1 MCLVE
6 IIYSFKISSTP
17 LDLLS
22 LSELIAL
29 LISLSCIGS
38 LSAFFDRRNASLY
51 SGFGVSINI
60 SGVRSCSAKG
70 TSFVFSDLKYSN
82 ISFKDIGIVSCF
94 FVIVFIVDK

>member
-22 LSELIAL
+22 LSDLIAV

-38 LSAFFDRRNASLY
+38 LRFHSQFRTFEVGQKFQY
-51 SGFGVSINI
+51 
-60 SGVRSCSAKG
+60 
-70 TSFVFSDLKYSN
+70 
-82 ISFKDIGIVSCF
+82 
-94 FVIVFIVDK
+94 